1 MPSIEQTHN
10 LRTADPHS
18 HRPRYNTIQTHI
30 DTEHCALDVSS
41 ATTQRHDTIT
51 LHTHRST
58 TTVQHTHNK
67 HCDPEPQSTGSVRTP
82 PTAAGNKGRATGPQ
96 HTTAPSDAR
105 HKVTT
110 ASKRN
115 AAPPSEAPALRARR
129 LFRESGLADPLSQV
143 QPDRFA
149 AKPTQPQRELTAQ
162 LRTAVLEHCEDAADA
177 DRLATALE
185 WFKEFRAHTGRVPFI
200 DPQSPGGIEYNQETL
215 EMFAEYI
222 RKSGSR
228 QKGREGATLRSDT
241 IGAYVSA
248 VKVAT
253 SRAQRQPIT
262 SPEKNIRLPLLYK
275 QMRREQPPDASGD
288 TSRALQRGIRARHLR
303 KIADE
308 GYDRSSRRGIE
319 RWAAAVIAHN
329 LLLRGGEIGRTSKKA
344 HDHTRDLT
352 LASITFKD
360 PCEESEWCPW
370 LLVCVIA
377 IKDTY
382 ARHKPMLI
390 PVRRR
395 NSFTTQPQIGADP
408 LDAYDALLLAYRAR
422 AEEVATSDFARAP
435 LFTGSDNVSAWSTD
449 DTRELARSLGALAGF
464 NPMEMG
470 GKSFRIGGATDMRE
484 ALGDNSQLLIMQR
497 GRWATDIAQVY
508 QRALVK
514 SHLDASVALG
524 SAQAS
529 RDLEEL
535 CKGWAQPAW

>member
-1 MPSIEQTHN
+1 M
-10 LRTADPHS
+10 
-18 HRPRYNTIQTHI
+18 
-30 DTEHCALDVSS
+30 
-41 ATTQRHDTIT
+41 
-51 LHTHRST
+51 
-58 TTVQHTHNK
+58 
-67 HCDPEPQSTGSVRTP
+67 STGSVPTP
-82 PTAAGNKGRATGPQ
+82 PLPQETRSGQQARNTRPRHPTHNTMQERPSAAQ
-96 HTTAPSDAR
+96 R
-105 HKVTT
+105 HHQRHQR
-110 ASKRN
+110 S
-115 AAPPSEAPALRARR
+115 LRARR

-149 AKPTQPQRELTAQ
+149 SKPTQTQRELTSQ
-162 LRTAVLEHCEDAADA
+162 LRNAVLEHCEDAADA

-185 WFKEFRAHTGRVPFI
+185 WFKEFRTHTGRVPFI

-228 QKGREGATLRSDT
+228 QKGATLRSDT

-262 SPEKNIRLPLLYK
+262 SPEKNLRLPLVYK
-275 QMRREQPPDASGD
+275 QMRKEQPPDASGD

-303 KIADE
+303 KIANE
-308 GYDRSSRRGIE
+308 GYDRSSCRGIE
-319 RWAAAVIAHN
+319 RWAAEVISHN

-344 HDHTRDLT
+344 YDHPRDLT

-390 PVRRR
+390 PIRRR
-395 NSFTTQPQIGADP
+395 NSLTTQPQIGADP
-408 LDAYDALLLAYRAR
+408 MDAYDALLLAYRAR
-422 AEEVATSDFARAP
+422 AEEVAPNDFAHAP
-435 LFTGSDNVSAWSTD
+435 LFTGSDNVSAWTTD
-449 DTRELARSLGALAGF
+449 DTRELARSLGKLAGF
-464 NPMEMG
+464 DPMEMG